1 MLRRWRWLAGWALL
15 GPLGLAAQP
24 TLPVELASYG
34 FPFELYRQIG
44 LDWLHARGYTG
55 RGVRIAVFDSGF
67 LGVNANPAFD
77 RLRSEGRL
85 MVAYDVFASEPDVFA
100 DDVHGAYVLGQL
112 AAWLPG
118 SYVGGA
124 PDATYLLFRTENV
137 GSETR
142 AEELAW
148 GLALDSAI
156 ARGAHVV
163 VSALT
168 YTTFDP
174 GQGDYTPTQMDGQTA
189 VITQAAR
196 RAAPAGIVVVNSA
209 GNEGLTAWRSI
220 GAPCDAPELLCIGA
234 VDAFG
239 AAPGFSSY
247 GPSADGRVKPD
258 VVARGV
264 AVPLIG
270 PGGGIIAS
278 SGTSYAAPL
287 VAALVAC
294 LRQAHPWATAEQ
306 VIAAVRAS
314 TSTFPS
320 ADAQRGYGLPSAQRA
335 DAHLRALRGDAPL
348 SGPQLVLYPNPASG
362 AVAARL
368 EHSPQLT
375 DVRLELL
382 DLTGRVLRVVS
393 NAASDRDVRI
403 ELGGIS
409 PGLYLVRAT
418 WAGGSTSG
426 RLLVTL

>member
-1 MLRRWRWLAGWALL
+1 MHRRWRWLLCWALL
-15 GPLGLAAQP
+15 APFSLAAQP
-24 TLPVELASYG
+24 ALPVELATYG
-34 FPFELYRQIG
+34 FPFELYRQLG

-67 LGVNANPAFD
+67 LGVNASPAFD

-85 MVAYDVFASEPDVFA
+85 VATYDVFGNEPDVFA

-112 AAWLPG
+112 ASWLPG
-118 SYVGGA
+118 SYIGGA
-124 PDATYLLFRTENV
+124 PDATYLLYRTENV

-142 AEELAW
+142 AEETAW
-148 GLALDSAI
+148 GRALDSAI

-174 GQGDYTPTQMDGQTA
+174 GQGDYTPAQMDGQTA
-189 VITQAAR
+189 LVTQAAR

-220 GAPCDAPELLCIGA
+220 GAPCDAPDLLCVGA

-258 VVARGV
+258 VAARGV
-264 AVPLIG
+264 AVPLVA
-270 PGGGIIAS
+270 PGGGILAS
-278 SGTSYAAPL
+278 NGTSYAAPL

-314 TSTFPS
+314 ASTFPS

-335 DAHLRALRGDAPL
+335 DAYLRALRGDAPL
-348 SGPQLVLYPNPASG
+348 RDAHLLLYPNPASG
-362 AVAARL
+362 AVTVRL
-368 EHSPQLT
+368 EHSPQLS

-382 DLTGRVLRVVS
+382 DLTGRALRIMSGV
-393 NAASDRDVRI
+393 ASDRDQR
-403 ELGGIS
+403 LDLTDIS
-409 PGLYLVRAT
+409 PGLYLVRAS
-418 WAGGSTSG
+418 WAGGSTSR
-426 RLLVTL
+426 RLLVTP